1 MILKIKTRN
10 KDLDLL
16 KGVVK
21 NLGKDYGK
29 IKIFFHPNT
38 TVSSVETLIK
48 EKANANEGTPK
59 ASSEVR
65 QSHNQRE
72 GFEGK
77 TEKATGKK
85 KADGLADT
93 SNKVSP
99 N

>member
-10 KDLDLL
+10 KDFDLL
-16 KGVVK
+16 QDMQK
-21 NLGKDYGK
+21 NLGVV
-29 IKIFFHPNT
+29 FHPNT

-59 ASSEVR
+59 ASSKVR
-65 QSHNQRE
+65 QSNFARKN
-72 GFEGK
+72 FVRK

-93 SNKVSP
+93 SDKVSP

>member
-10 KDLDLL
+10 KDFDLL
-16 KGVVK
+16 QDMQR
-21 NLGKDYGK
+21 NLGV
-29 IKIFFHPNT
+29 IFHPNT
-38 TVSSVETLIK
+38 TLDEVVTIIKK
-48 EKANANEGTPK
+48 EKANAKGTPK

>member
-1 MILKIKTRN
+1 MIFEIKTRN
-10 KDLDLL
+10 KQFDLL
-16 KGVVK
+16 KDVQK
-21 NLGKDYGK
+21 NLGVL
-29 IKIFFHPNT
+29 FHPKT

-48 EKANANEGTPK
+48 EKANANTGTPK

-85 KADGLADT
+85 KADGVEFT
-93 SNKVSP
+93 QN
-99 N
+99 

>member
-10 KDLDLL
+10 KDFDLL
-16 KGVVK
+16 QDMQK
-21 NLGKDYGK
+21 NLGVV
-29 IKIFFHPNT
+29 FHPNT

-48 EKANANEGTPK
+48 EKANANTGTPK

-77 TEKATGKK
+77 TEKASGKE
-85 KADGLADT
+85 KADGMDFT
-93 SNKVSP
+93 SN
-99 N
+99 

>member
-21 NLGKDYGK
+21 NLGVVFY
-29 IKIFFHPNT
+29 PNT

-48 EKANANEGTPK
+48 EKANANTGTPK

-65 QSHNQRE
+65 QSDIKRE
-72 GFEGK
+72 GFVGK
-77 TEKATGKK
+77 TEKASGKE
-85 KADGLADT
+85 KADGMDFT
-93 SNKVSP
+93 SN
-99 N
+99 

>member
-29 IKIFFHPNT
+29 IRIFFHPKT

-48 EKANANEGTPK
+48 EKANANTGTPK

-65 QSHNQRE
+65 QSDIKRE
-72 GFEGK
+72 GFVGK
-77 TEKATGKK
+77 TEKASGKE
-85 KADGLADT
+85 KADGMDFT
-93 SNKVSP
+93 SN
-99 N
+99 

>member
-1 MILKIKTRN
+1 MIFEIKTRN
-10 KDLDLL
+10 KQSDLL
-16 KGVVK
+16 KDVEK
-21 NLGKDYGK
+21 NLGVVFPPK
-29 IKIFFHPNT
+29 T

-48 EKANANEGTPK
+48 EKANANTGTPK

-85 KADGLADT
+85 KADGLEDT
-93 SNKVSP
+93 SDKVSP

>member
-10 KDLDLL
+10 KQFDLL
-16 KGVVK
+16 KDVEK
-21 NLGKDYGK
+21 NLGVV
-29 IKIFFHPNT
+29 FHPKT

-48 EKANANEGTPK
+48 EKANANTGTPK

-85 KADGLADT
+85 KQMAWNLH
-93 SNKVSP
+93 KIKYHQL
-99 N
+99 

>member
-1 MILKIKTRN
+1 MIFEINTRN
-10 KDLDLL
+10 KQFDLL
-16 KGVVK
+16 KDVQK
-21 NLGKDYGK
+21 NLCVV
-29 IKIFFHPNT
+29 FHPKT

-48 EKANANEGTPK
+48 EKANANTGTPK

-85 KADGLADT
+85 KADGVEFT
-93 SNKVSP
+93 QN
-99 N
+99 

>member
-10 KDLDLL
+10 KEFDLL
-16 KGVVK
+16 QDMQK
-21 NLGKDYGK
+21 NLGVV
-29 IKIFFHPNT
+29 FHPKT

-77 TEKATGKK
+77 TEKASGKE
-85 KADGLADT
+85 KADGMDFT
-93 SNKVSP
+93 SN
-99 N
+99 

>member
-1 MILKIKTRN
+1 MIFEIKTRN
-10 KDLDLL
+10 KQSNLL
-16 KGVVK
+16 KDLEK
-21 NLGKDYGK
+21 NLGVV
-29 IKIFFHPNT
+29 FHPKT

-48 EKANANEGTPK
+48 EKANANTGTPK

-85 KADGLADT
+85 KADGVEFT
-93 SNKVSP
+93 QN
-99 N
+99 

>member
-1 MILKIKTRN
+1 MSKLIFKTPSY
-10 KDLDLL
+10 DLMEDLE
-16 KGVVK
+16 K
-21 NLGKDYGK
+21 NLGVV
-29 IKIFFHPNT
+29 FHPNT

-85 KADGLADT
+85 KADGLEDT
-93 SNKVSP
+93 SDKVSP

>member
-1 MILKIKTRN
+1 MIFQIKTRN
-10 KDLDLL
+10 KEFDLL
-16 KGVVK
+16 KDVEK
-21 NLGKDYGK
+21 NLGVV
-29 IKIFFHPNT
+29 FHPKT

-48 EKANANEGTPK
+48 EKANANTGTPK

-85 KADGLADT
+85 KADGVEFT
-93 SNKVSP
+93 RN
-99 N
+99 

>member
-1 MILKIKTRN
+1 MIFEIKTRN
-10 KDLDLL
+10 KQFDLL
-16 KGVVK
+16 KDVQK
-21 NLGKDYGK
+21 NLGVV
-29 IKIFFHPNT
+29 FHPNT

-48 EKANANEGTPK
+48 EKANANTGTPK

-85 KADGLADT
+85 KADGVEFT
-93 SNKVSP
+93 QN
-99 N
+99 

>member
-1 MILKIKTRN
+1 MIFEIKTRN
-10 KDLDLL
+10 KQFDLL
-16 KGVVK
+16 KDVEK
-21 NLGKDYGK
+21 NLGVV
-29 IKIFFHPNT
+29 FHPKT

-48 EKANANEGTPK
+48 EKANANTGTPK

-85 KADGLADT
+85 KADGVEFT
-93 SNKVSP
+93 QN
-99 N
+99 

>member
-10 KDLDLL
+10 KDFDLL
-16 KGVVK
+16 QDMQK
-21 NLGKDYGK
+21 NLGVV
-29 IKIFFHPNT
+29 FHPKT
-38 TVSSVETLIK
+38 TVNSVETLIK
-48 EKANANEGTPK
+48 EKANANTGTPK

-65 QSHNQRE
+65 QSDIKRE

-85 KADGLADT
+85 KADGLEDT
-93 SNKVSP
+93 SDKVSP

>member
-1 MILKIKTRN
+1 MIFEIKTRN
-10 KDLDLL
+10 KQSDLL
-16 KGVVK
+16 KDVEK
-21 NLGKDYGK
+21 NLGVV
-29 IKIFFHPNT
+29 FHPKT

-48 EKANANEGTPK
+48 EKANANTGTPK

-85 KADGLADT
+85 KADGLEDT
-93 SNKVSP
+93 SDKVSP